1 MQTCCLTYKK
11 VGGYLNQVAAVM
23 HGNKST
29 DLLLITAI
37 LIRYNLMRLYW
48 SDNTSERPSATGT
61 IERLSKPPFVKP
73 TTIKG
78 LSVSIAIVDFL

>member
-1 MQTCCLTYKK
+1 
-11 VGGYLNQVAAVM
+11 
-23 HGNKST
+23 
-29 DLLLITAI
+29 
-37 LIRYNLMRLYW
+37 MRLYW

-78 LSVSIAIVDFL
+78 LSVSVAIDFL